1 MALEIKGLQRI
12 FKMKK
17 NSTEME
23 LADPDSNMSPS
34 EVMDFYSM
42 TYPELTTLPCTGR
55 NGRMT
60 GRFTGSRQPS
70 GQKDRDMAKIKR
82 NNQKKET
89 CRLLPKSLTANL
101 AGLIIREAGSSN
113 VSRGVTSR
121 KRRRLP
127 PAESVMLF

>member
-1 MALEIKGLQRI
+1 
-12 FKMKK
+12 MKK

-42 TYPELTTLPCTGR
+42 TYPELTTATVHGR

-121 KRRRLP
+121 KDGDCHRQK
-127 PAESVMLF
+127 A